1 MKIFLFIIHA
11 VAKNSKTGSYVSC
24 MIEHKTYMDCNSLK
38 LNHACTNRQHIC
50 TCINIIDVN
59 HTFKK
64 EVFK

>member
-38 LNHACTNRQHIC
+38 LNHACTNRQHQC
-50 TCINIIDVN
+50 NSDVN